1 MVRACHGEKLS
12 MRDGAE
18 PVGIARVKE
27 ALEANDW
34 GGGDG
39 DDFQAESLDFGSDE
53 DDGDEVGFK
62 AEAAEIQKEMFGM
75 RNAIYG
81 QSSSQEPEEEGG
93 EDEELKV
100 EELERLM
107 VKVQVIKG
115 EYCRH
120 DHRRAHSEEY

>member
-1 MVRACHGEKLS
+1 
-12 MRDGAE
+12 MRTGAE
-18 PVGIARVKE
+18 PVGIARIKE

-39 DDFQAESLDFGSDE
+39 DDFQPESLGFGSDE
-53 DDGDEVGFK
+53 EDNDGVGFS
-62 AEAAEIQKEMFGM
+62 AEAAEIQREMFGM
-75 RNAIYG
+75 RKAIYS
-81 QSSSQEPEEEGG
+81 QSSSQDAEEVDG

-115 EYCRH
+115 E
-120 DHRRAHSEEY
+120 

>member
-1 MVRACHGEKLS
+1 
-12 MRDGAE
+12 MRTGAE

-34 GGGDG
+34 GSGDG
-39 DDFQAESLDFGSDE
+39 DDFQSEYLGFGSDE
-53 DDGDEVGFK
+53 EDTDEVGFK
-62 AEAAEIQKEMFGM
+62 AEAAEIQREMFGM

-81 QSSSQEPEEEGG
+81 QGSSQDPEEEDG

-115 EYCRH
+115 EYCRYGSQ
-120 DHRRAHSEEY
+120 RGSL

>member
-1 MVRACHGEKLS
+1 

-18 PVGIARVKE
+18 PVGMARVKE

-39 DDFQAESLDFGSDE
+39 DDFQAESLCFGSDE
-53 DDGDEVGFK
+53 DDGDEVGFR

-81 QSSSQEPEEEGG
+81 QSSSQEPEGGDG

-115 EYCRH
+115 GY
-120 DHRRAHSEEY
+120 RRYDLQKGS

>member
-1 MVRACHGEKLS
+1 MLTTCF
-12 MRDGAE
+12 GAE
-18 PVGIARVKE
+18 HVGVARIKE

-39 DDFQAESLDFGSDE
+39 DDFQSDTPGFGSDE
-53 DDGDEVGFK
+53 EDNDEVGLG
-62 AEAAEIQKEMFGM
+62 AEAAEIRREMFGM
-75 RNAIYG
+75 REAIYG
-81 QSSSQEPEEEGG
+81 QSSSQDLEEDNG

-115 EYCRH
+115 E
-120 DHRRAHSEEY
+120 